1 MTGRVSKIRAALRRA
16 SRSIMAPAAMLLL
29 AMAGVAMG
37 AAQTPPAP
45 AADSPGSALPDRP
58 GKAAVI
64 ASCGNCHQPDIV
76 LGQKRD
82 AAAWRELVD
91 QMVARGANV
100 EDARYEEIIAYL
112 AQIS

>member
-1 MTGRVSKIRAALRRA
+1 MSLRAGQGAT
-16 SRSIMAPAAMLLL
+16 PAAMLLL
-29 AMAGVAMG
+29 ALAGVAM
-37 AAQTPPAP
+37 ASAQSAPAP
-45 AADSPGSALPDRP
+45 AADSPGANLPERP

-100 EDARYEEIIAYL
+100 EEAKYEEIIAYL
-112 AQIS
+112 AQTG